1 MKLITIT
8 GPSGAGKDTVAR
20 MLSEMGGYKV
30 LCSYTTRPKR
40 EGEIDGVEHYFVEK
54 CDVPHDKMLAYT
66 QYGGYEY
73 WTTID
78 QVTDK
83 AIYVID
89 EDGLRALCKK
99 IPDIELFKICVS
111 AKEGTRLRRGVSQER
126 MDRDKKR
133 KRLPLSFFNA
143 VIFNND
149 SPSDLQD
156 EVQRVKFMFEHKN
169 LMDALSSY
177 NVSEDEFIEKAQ
189 KYECEEAFSIIRMTL
204 VVTTQRIQGESYNR
218 KSPNC
223 IAEQSTR
230 YVNLSR
236 KGGVQICRP
245 HWEAQAKW
253 YQLWTSHFGYWVA
266 EKVYK
271 FLIFTGLKP
280 EDARGNLTFNTYT
293 ICGYTY
299 TLHEWKH
306 ILDMRLRN
314 KTGIAHPDAS
324 IVAKQI
330 SRIIN
335 DRMQQYIPS
344 FEI

>member
-1 MKLITIT
+1 MKFIEPQVEWWPQTTPAQHIARV
-8 GPSGAGKDTVAR
+8 GRICYKAKGKQPEEG
-20 MLSEMGGYKV
+20 LSEEEVKAFIQKRDEERCKGFWESGHRSMYRHGTCYFFLPNEKGFPNHIWAYLNASPYIDYVAKNHKV
-30 LCSYTTRPKR
+30 WISTNMQFL
-40 EGEIDGVEHYFVEK
+40 
-54 CDVPHDKMLAYT
+54 L
-66 QYGGYEY
+66 
-73 WTTID
+73 
-78 QVTDK
+78 
-83 AIYVID
+83 
-89 EDGLRALCKK
+89 
-99 IPDIELFKICVS
+99 
-111 AKEGTRLRRGVSQER
+111 
-126 MDRDKKR
+126 
-133 KRLPLSFFNA
+133 
-143 VIFNND
+143 
-149 SPSDLQD
+149 
-156 EVQRVKFMFEHKN
+156 EHKN
-169 LMDALSSY
+169 MMDVLSPY
-177 NVSEDEFIEKAQ
+177 DVSEEEFIEKAQ

-245 HWEAQAKW
+245 HWEEQAKW
-253 YQLWTSHFGYWVA
+253 YQLWASHFGYWVA

-299 TLHEWKH
+299 TLSEWKY

>member
-1 MKLITIT
+1 MKFTEPQVEWWQQTSLARHIARVGRICYKTKGKQPGKGMTEEEVEAFIQKRDEERCKGFWESGHRSMYRHGTIYFFMPHEKGLPNYIWAYLNASPYIDYAT
-8 GPSGAGKDTVAR
+8 KNH
-20 MLSEMGGYKV
+20 KV
-30 LCSYTTRPKR
+30 WISTN
-40 EGEIDGVEHYFVEK
+40 
-54 CDVPHDKMLAYT
+54 M
-66 QYGGYEY
+66 Q
-73 WTTID
+73 
-78 QVTDK
+78 
-83 AIYVID
+83 
-89 EDGLRALCKK
+89 
-99 IPDIELFKICVS
+99 
-111 AKEGTRLRRGVSQER
+111 
-126 MDRDKKR
+126 
-133 KRLPLSFFNA
+133 
-143 VIFNND
+143 
-149 SPSDLQD
+149 
-156 EVQRVKFMFEHKN
+156 FMFEHKN

-253 YQLWTSHFGYWVA
+253 YQLWASHFGYWVA

-306 ILDMRLRN
+306 ILDMLLRN
-314 KTGIAHPDAS
+314 KTGIAHPDDS

>member
-1 MKLITIT
+1 MKFTEPQVEWWKQTSIVQHIARVGRICYKAKGKQPEEGLTEEEVKTFIQKRDEERCKGFWESGHRSMYRHGTIYFFMPREKGLPNYIWAYLNASPYIDYAT
-8 GPSGAGKDTVAR
+8 KNH
-20 MLSEMGGYKV
+20 KV
-30 LCSYTTRPKR
+30 WISTN
-40 EGEIDGVEHYFVEK
+40 
-54 CDVPHDKMLAYT
+54 M
-66 QYGGYEY
+66 Q
-73 WTTID
+73 
-78 QVTDK
+78 
-83 AIYVID
+83 
-89 EDGLRALCKK
+89 
-99 IPDIELFKICVS
+99 
-111 AKEGTRLRRGVSQER
+111 
-126 MDRDKKR
+126 
-133 KRLPLSFFNA
+133 
-143 VIFNND
+143 
-149 SPSDLQD
+149 
-156 EVQRVKFMFEHKN
+156 FMFEHKN

-189 KYECEEAFSIIRMTL
+189 KYECEEAFYIIRMTL

-245 HWEAQAKW
+245 HWEEQAKW
-253 YQLWTSHFGYWVA
+253 YQLWASHFGYWVA

-299 TLHEWKH
+299 TLSEWKH